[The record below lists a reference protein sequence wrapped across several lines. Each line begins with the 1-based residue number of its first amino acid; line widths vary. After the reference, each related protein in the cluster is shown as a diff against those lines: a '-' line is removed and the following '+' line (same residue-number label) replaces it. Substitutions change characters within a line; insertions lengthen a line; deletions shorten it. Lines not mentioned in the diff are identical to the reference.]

1 MPFGQQSGPPASAR
15 QLDELLERVHLAG
28 FSDFREAR
36 HPLGLTQRQA
46 AGRFSRDEAAALLDR
61 LTSLEPGNVPIRS
74 VDAKTSAASERLL
87 RAFPAEQL
95 AMELERRG
103 WIVIAP

>member
-1 MPFGQQSGPPASAR
+1 MAFGQQSGRPANAR
-15 QLDELLERVHLAG
+15 SVEALLEQVRQAG

-46 AGRFSRDEAAALLDR
+46 GGRFTQDEVDGLISQLGASDSAEQLPFSADMKVSVAA
-61 LTSLEPGNVPIRS
+61 E
-74 VDAKTSAASERLL
+74 KLL
-87 RAFPAEQL
+87 RAIPAEQL
-95 AMELERRG
+95 AIELERRG